1 MSLSSDVVASCCY
14 LKLIKCGN
22 WDFFLCLSPAC
33 SSGSKCHSDN
43 SGDFPGLEEKEKAG
57 EGWTHSNIVVTSG
70 CQSQVPTFSLILLKT
85 WFLGG
90 FSMTEIIKA
99 FSNIFVKIYLMLLFY
114 QVDKAR
120 EEMEK
125 KKADFKAG
133 KSLVVSAV
141 VVKFHLGSGAEAKM
155 SKRNLYYYLY

>member
-1 MSLSSDVVASCCY
+1 
-14 LKLIKCGN
+14 
-22 WDFFLCLSPAC
+22 
-33 SSGSKCHSDN
+33 
-43 SGDFPGLEEKEKAG
+43 
-57 EGWTHSNIVVTSG
+57 
-70 CQSQVPTFSLILLKT
+70 
-85 WFLGG
+85 
-90 FSMTEIIKA
+90 MTEIIKA
-99 FSNIFVKIYLMLLFY
+99 LSNIFVKIYLMLLFY

-133 KSLVVSAV
+133 KSLVVSAA